1 MCGSCI
7 GIIELISSS
16 GFFCCVHFHANAL
29 DKGMKPTLL
38 SIWVRL
44 QGRLD
49 SFALDDNQSKSR
61 KTLNPKS
68 SQKKYVLLQV
78 LLP

>member
-16 GFFCCVHFHANAL
+16 GFFYCVHFHANAL

-38 SIWVRL
+38 STAMGQIAG
-44 QGRLD
+44 QTG
-49 SFALDDNQSKSR
+49 FFCFG
-61 KTLNPKS
+61 
-68 SQKKYVLLQV
+68 
-78 LLP
+78 